1 MTVIKKESDFIGSIN
16 SRAEQYGLHG
26 GFMRY
31 TNYPKQRYGYG
42 EPQMTKHDY
51 NAMRKAEKR
60 ADRVLA
66 VLSAIIMIAL
76 TVALYF
82 GLTMRGIV

>member
-1 MTVIKKESDFIGSIN
+1 
-16 SRAEQYGLHG
+16 
-26 GFMRY
+26 MRY
-31 TNYPKQRYGYG
+31 TNYTRQRYGYG
-42 EPQMTKHDY
+42 EPQMNKHDY
-51 NAMRKAEKR
+51 DAMRKAEDR

-66 VLSAIIMIAL
+66 VLCAVVMIAL

>member
-1 MTVIKKESDFIGSIN
+1 
-16 SRAEQYGLHG
+16 
-26 GFMRY
+26 MRY
-31 TNYPKQRYGYG
+31 TNYTRQRYGYG
-42 EPQMTKHDY
+42 EPQMTRYDY
-51 NAMRKAEKR
+51 EAMRKAEKR

-82 GLTMRGIV
+82 GLNMRGIV